1 MRYDKNLQ
9 SISSDLLI
17 IGGGP
22 AGCFAALKAKEAGVR
37 DILVV
42 DKGYV
47 GKSGCA
53 TFGAGSFKG
62 FIPQEDSYEIWFE
75 KAVEAGCYMNDQDW
89 TQAHLNEVFERVK
102 DLETWGVEFEKNP
115 DGSYRRIEGQ
125 GSSDLRPIKTL
136 MFHGPQLMHQLR
148 LALKK
153 ASIPILD
160 KVMVT
165 HLLHARKRREVITGG
180 LGFHLETGELRAISA
195 KATILSCG
203 GQSYKS
209 NYAFQKMV
217 TGDGHIMALEAGAE
231 LSNYEFT
238 DHHLSYAG
246 FDTTGMNVLQGLGA
260 IFVNRHGDPFV
271 EKYDPEH
278 GSRANLNTISAAMA
292 MEVKEGRGPIY
303 LDFSRYSPES
313 LELIKR
319 VLPIFYLAF
328 LRAGLIREDQIVPK
342 LEWVSVNCGNV
353 GFGGGVRIN
362 LSCESSLEALFAA
375 GDATY
380 GPASGV
386 EGFCAYAIPF
396 AATSGAR
403 AGYSAAAF
411 IRNRKRGYA
420 FDPSQIRR
428 QANQLFEPLLRK
440 HGDEPEVLT
449 LRVQEIIL
457 PMERYLLRHGDRLSG
472 GIREVENLKR
482 NLLPYVKAHDPHYL
496 RMAVEAKNML
506 LSAECFLK
514 AALMREE
521 SRGSH
526 LREDF
531 PFVDNKS
538 WLKWIIL
545 QQVDGKFKFRKEPV
559 PISRYPLQPS
569 ADRVKHPII
578 EANERYH

>member
-1 MRYDKNLQ
+1 
-9 SISSDLLI
+9 
-17 IGGGP
+17 
-22 AGCFAALKAKEAGVR
+22 
-37 DILVV
+37 
-42 DKGYV
+42 
-47 GKSGCA
+47 
-53 TFGAGSFKG
+53 
-62 FIPQEDSYEIWFE
+62 
-75 KAVEAGCYMNDQDW
+75 
-89 TQAHLNEVFERVK
+89 
-102 DLETWGVEFEKNP
+102 
-115 DGSYRRIEGQ
+115 
-125 GSSDLRPIKTL
+125 
-136 MFHGPQLMHQLR
+136 
-148 LALKK
+148 
-153 ASIPILD
+153 
-160 KVMVT
+160 MVT
-165 HLLHARKRREVITGG
+165 HLLHARKRPEVIVGG
-180 LGFHLETGELRAISA
+180 LGFHLETGELTAICA
-195 KATILSCG
+195 KATILTCG

-231 LSNYEFT
+231 LSNYEFS

-246 FDTTGMNVLQGLGA
+246 FDTTGMNVLQGLGG
-260 IFVNRHGDPFV
+260 IFVNRHGDSFM

-303 LDFSRYSPES
+303 LDFSRYTLES
-313 LELIKR
+313 IELIKR
-319 VLPIFYLAF
+319 VLPILYLAF
-328 LRAGLIREDQIVPK
+328 LRGGLIRGDQIVPK

-362 LSCESSLEALFAA
+362 LSCESSLEGLFAA
-375 GDATY
+375 GDATS

-396 AATSGAR
+396 ATTSGAR
-403 AGYSAAAF
+403 AGYSAAAYVQK
-411 IRNRKRGYA
+411 RKRTYA
-420 FDPSQIRR
+420 FDPFEMRR
-428 QANQLFEPLLRK
+428 QTNQLLEPLLRR

-457 PMERYLLRHGDRLSG
+457 PMEMYLLRHGDRLLR
-472 GIREVENLKR
+472 GIREVEDLKR
-482 NLLPYVKAHDPHYL
+482 NLLPYVKAHDSHYL
-496 RMAVEAKNML
+496 RMAVEAKNIL

-531 PFVDNKS
+531 PFTDNQQ

-545 QQVDGKFKFRKEPV
+545 QQVDGQLKLRTEPI
-559 PISRYPLQPS
+559 PIDRFPMRPS
-569 ADRVKHPII
+569 VDRIKHPII

>member
-1 MRYDKNLQ
+1 MKSQLRQ
-9 SISSDLLI
+9 TISTDLLI

-62 FIPQEDSYEIWFE
+62 FIPNEDPYEIWFE

-89 TQAHLNEVFERVK
+89 TKVHLQEVFERVK

-153 ASIPILD
+153 ASIRILD
-160 KVMVT
+160 KVMIT
-165 HLLHARKRREVITGG
+165 HLLHARRRSEVVNGG
-180 LGFHLETGELRAISA
+180 LGFHLETGELTAISA

-231 LSNYEFT
+231 LGNYEFT

-246 FDTTGMNVLQGLGA
+246 FDTTGMNVLQGLGGV
-260 IFVNRHGDPFV
+260 FVNRYGDPFM

-278 GSRANLNTISAAMA
+278 GNRANLNTISAAMA

-303 LDFSRYSPES
+303 FDFSRYTPES
-313 LELIKR
+313 IQLIKR
-319 VLPIFYLAF
+319 VLPILYLAF
-328 LRAGLIREDQIVPK
+328 VRAGLIRGDQIVPK

-362 LSCESSLEALFAA
+362 LSCETNLEGLFAA
-375 GDATY
+375 GDATS

-396 AATSGAR
+396 ATTSGAR
-403 AGYSAAAF
+403 AGHSAAAF
-411 IRNRKRGYA
+411 VRKRKRAYPL
-420 FDPSQIRR
+420 DPSQVRR
-428 QANQLFEPLLRK
+428 QTSQLLEPLLRR
-440 HGDEPEVLT
+440 HGDDPEVLT
-449 LRVQEIIL
+449 LRVQETIL
-457 PMERYLLRHGDRLSG
+457 PMERYLLRRGDRLSKG
-472 GIREVENLKR
+472 VEEVEDLKR
-482 NLLPYVKAHDPHYL
+482 NLLPYVKAHDPHGL
-496 RMAVEAKNML
+496 RMTVEAKNML
-506 LSAECFLK
+506 LSSECFLR

-531 PFVDNKS
+531 PFVDNEK

-545 QQVDGKFKFRKEPV
+545 QLVDGRLKFQKEPV
-559 PISRYPLQPS
+559 PIKRYALQPS
-569 ADRVKHPII
+569 VDRIKHPVI
-578 EANERYH
+578 EANERLH

>member
-1 MRYDKNLQ
+1 
-9 SISSDLLI
+9 
-17 IGGGP
+17 
-22 AGCFAALKAKEAGVR
+22 
-37 DILVV
+37 
-42 DKGYV
+42 
-47 GKSGCA
+47 
-53 TFGAGSFKG
+53 
-62 FIPQEDSYEIWFE
+62 
-75 KAVEAGCYMNDQDW
+75 
-89 TQAHLNEVFERVK
+89 
-102 DLETWGVEFEKNP
+102 
-115 DGSYRRIEGQ
+115 
-125 GSSDLRPIKTL
+125 
-136 MFHGPQLMHQLR
+136 
-148 LALKK
+148 
-153 ASIPILD
+153 
-160 KVMVT
+160 
-165 HLLHARKRREVITGG
+165 
-180 LGFHLETGELRAISA
+180 
-195 KATILSCG
+195 
-203 GQSYKS
+203 
-209 NYAFQKMV
+209 MV

-246 FDTTGMNVLQGLGA
+246 FDTTGMNVLQGLGG
-260 IFVNRHGDPFV
+260 IFVNRHGDPFM

-303 LDFSRYSPES
+303 LDFSRYTPES
-313 LELIKR
+313 IELIKR
-319 VLPIFYLAF
+319 VLPILYLAF
-328 LRAGLIREDQIVPK
+328 LRAGLIPGDQIVPK

-362 LSCESSLEALFAA
+362 LSCESSLEGLFAA
-375 GDATY
+375 GDATS

-396 AATSGAR
+396 ATTSGAR

-428 QANQLFEPLLRK
+428 QTNQLLEPLLRK

-457 PMERYLLRHGDRLSG
+457 PMERYLLRHGDRLLR
-472 GIREVENLKR
+472 GIREIEDLKK

-506 LSAECFLK
+506 LSAECFLR

-531 PFVDNKS
+531 PFVDNKN

-545 QQVDGKFKFRKEPV
+545 QQVDGKLKFRKEPV
-559 PISRYPLQPS
+559 PIDRYPMQPS
-569 ADRVKHPII
+569 ADRIKHPII